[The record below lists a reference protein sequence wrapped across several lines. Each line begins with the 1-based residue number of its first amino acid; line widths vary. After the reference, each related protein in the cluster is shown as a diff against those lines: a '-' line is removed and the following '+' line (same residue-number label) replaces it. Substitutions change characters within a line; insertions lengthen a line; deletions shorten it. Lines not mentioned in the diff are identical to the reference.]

1 MAALYI
7 TEYQDILRINGVVQV
22 PVEPAIAEQKVT
34 FTTSTQ
40 SSAFNA
46 STRYVRIHTDAICS
60 IKFGLNPTAVVTEKR
75 MAADST
81 EYFAVSTGHKVAAV
95 TNT

>member
-7 TEYQDILRINGVVQV
+7 TEYQEVMKLNGVVQV

-34 FTTSTQ
+34 FTTTTQ
-40 SSAFNA
+40 SAAFNA
-46 STRYVRIHTDAICS
+46 ATRFVRIHTDAICS
-60 IKFGLNPTAVVTEKR
+60 IKFGLSPVAVVTEKR

>member
-34 FTTSTQ
+34 FTTTTQ